1 MARSEYS
8 WIITVSVASNRWVTR
23 SYIGVL
29 VLILYEVNEL
39 CEEGFEDDDDAEG
52 WQGNRRRR
60 LWKSTCVKAALNVK
74 MHHLPPIQ
82 LGLYLPAQLVRPR
95 ASIICGSRTNPSN
108 IQRPQVC
115 MSDLG
120 RSPMGSNKHTVRRE
134 ANRGNDQTGRRL
146 LGEWIGGTQRYVY
159 SSGRCRRERG
169 RRVGEG
175 GNYCV
180 GDIGRRQC
188 R

>member
-29 VLILYEVNEL
+29 ALILCEVNEH

-60 LWKSTCVKAALNVK
+60 LWKSTYVKAALNVK

-82 LGLYLPAQLVRPR
+82 LGLYLPSPT
-95 ASIICGSRTNPSN
+95 CPTPSEYYMRLSH
-108 IQRPQVC
+108 QP
-115 MSDLG
+115 L
-120 RSPMGSNKHTVRRE
+120 KHST
-134 ANRGNDQTGRRL
+134 
-146 LGEWIGGTQRYVY
+146 
-159 SSGRCRRERG
+159 SSSLH
-169 RRVGEG
+169 VGPG
-175 GNYCV
+175 KITYGLK
-180 GDIGRRQC
+180 
-188 R
+188 